1 MSGIPE
7 DEKLN
12 METELICKILIEEK
26 FSEIKYTYVYI
37 IFIYLFIKRTY
48 LGKLSRNYQHWYV
61 FK

>member
-48 LGKLSRNYQHWYV
+48 LGKLSRNYQH
-61 FK
+61 